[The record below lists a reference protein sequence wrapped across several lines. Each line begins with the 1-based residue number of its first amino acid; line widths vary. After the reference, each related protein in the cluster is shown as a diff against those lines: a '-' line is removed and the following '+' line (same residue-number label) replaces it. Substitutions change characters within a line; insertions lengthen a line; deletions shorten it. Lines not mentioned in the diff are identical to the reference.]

1 VSDSEA
7 KAFGDA
13 LREVRAEL
21 DLSQEEAAHI
31 CNIDRGYFG
40 SLERA
45 EKAPTLTMLWRL
57 ARGLEVQPSELLAR
71 SEQILDEAAG

>member
-1 VSDSEA
+1 MTVSEA

-21 DLSQEEAAHI
+21 DLSQEAAAQVCH
-31 CNIDRGYFG
+31 IDRGYFG

-57 ARGLEVQPSELLAR
+57 ARGLDVRPSELLAR
-71 SEQILDEAAG
+71 SERIIDKAAG